1 MTSPA
6 LRHKI
11 AKMRMAAPAELP
23 KARICTAVVLSATTG
38 REDELQAALAQLKA
52 SAGLNWALTHA
63 LQFMSGRQAEF
74 CVDVAEK
81 HEREG
86 MYLAHLIAKSVCQ
99 TADLGAAPQVDGV
112 DIATLRAIARERQ
125 FHDADNA
132 QPLR

>member
-23 KARICTAVVLSATTG
+23 KARICAAVVLSATTG
-38 REDELQAALAQLKA
+38 REDELQASLAQLKA
-52 SAGLNWALTHA
+52 SVGLNWTLTHA
-63 LQFMSGRQAEF
+63 LQFMSGRQADF

-81 HEREG
+81 DERES

-99 TADLGAAPQVDGV
+99 TIDLGAAPQVDGLDV
-112 DIATLRAIARERQ
+112 AKLRSIARERQ
-125 FHDADNA
+125 YHDADPT

>member
-52 SAGLNWALTHA
+52 SVGLNWTLTHA
-63 LQFMSGRQAEF
+63 LQFMSGRQADF

-81 HEREG
+81 GEREG

-99 TADLGAAPQVDGV
+99 AADLSAVPQVDSV
-112 DIATLRAIARERQ
+112 DVAKLRAIACERQ

>member
-52 SAGLNWALTHA
+52 SVGLNWTLTHA
-63 LQFMSGRQAEF
+63 LQFMSGRQADF

-81 HEREG
+81 DERES
-86 MYLAHLIAKSVCQ
+86 MYLAHLIAKSVCH
-99 TADLGAAPQVDGV
+99 AAGLGAAAQVDGV
-112 DIATLRAIARERQ
+112 DVAKLKAIARERQ
-125 FHDADNA
+125 YHNADIA
-132 QPLR
+132 QPIH

>member
-23 KARICTAVVLSATTG
+23 KARICTAVVLSATTA

-52 SAGLNWALTHA
+52 SVGLNWTLTHA
-63 LQFMSGRQAEF
+63 LQFMSGRQADF

-81 HEREG
+81 DEREG

-99 TADLGAAPQVDGV
+99 AADFGAAPQVDGADV
-112 DIATLRAIARERQ
+112 AKLRAIARERQ